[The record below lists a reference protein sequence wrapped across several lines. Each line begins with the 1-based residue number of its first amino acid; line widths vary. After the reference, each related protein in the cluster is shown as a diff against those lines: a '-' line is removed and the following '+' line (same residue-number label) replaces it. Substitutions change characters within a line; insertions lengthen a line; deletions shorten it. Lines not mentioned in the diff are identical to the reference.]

1 MEIRAEKDPD
11 RCLCDDCHNDGCNSN
26 LRAMRIVVGCNDFV
40 NDKGEKNCDII
51 YSTTATGLVTDL
63 GKGDICKDCHNTEC
77 QDPFRDS
84 GSVIGCPQFMA
95 ADGRQFH
102 MTRESL

>member
-1 MEIRAEKDPD
+1 MEVHAEKDPE

-51 YSTTATGLVTDL
+51 YSTTT
-63 GKGDICKDCHNTEC
+63 
-77 QDPFRDS
+77 
-84 GSVIGCPQFMA
+84 
-95 ADGRQFH
+95 
-102 MTRESL
+102 

>member
-1 MEIRAEKDPD
+1 MDVTAEKDPD
-11 RCLCDDCHNDGCNSN
+11 RCLCDDCHNDGCKSN
-26 LRAMRIVVGCNDFV
+26 LREMRIVVGCNDFV
-40 NDKGEKNCDII
+40 NAKNQNNRDII
-51 YSTTATGLVTDL
+51 YSTTTTGLVTDL

-77 QDPFRDS
+77 QDPFRDC

-95 ADGRQFH
+95 ADGKQFH